1 MVFLLILGRLFA
13 MNKQFFLVIIMG
25 FSGSFLNGMEE
36 VVTAQGNDA
45 LKNLNA
51 QFCTAAQKGDCEQVG
66 KLLAMGADVNAQS
79 LQGGET
85 ALAIAAL
92 NGYETLCTMLI
103 NTGANPNIQ
112 DVDGDTALI
121 CAAHR
126 GFAGICSMLL
136 QAGAN
141 TQLQDR
147 LGRTAAM
154 CAKSNGHEAIWQL
167 FQSKHDNSQSV
178 QIDIPQPE
186 LKTCPL
192 CFDDKAKREFITL
205 GCGHDRICI
214 ECLNDQIEH
223 GLDRNWREAPSL
235 LRCSEPNCLYLMNEN
250 DIRFIT
256 CNEQKVT
263 RLSEVLLQLLIDS
276 TKTIRRCPSPGC
288 ENAYILDENQ
298 KPKAMTCSSCN
309 LNYCSHCCTPHS
321 SGISCDA
328 AKNTPNDEKLKEL
341 ERLSQEWINA
351 NTKACPRCK
360 KAIEKNGGCLHMTCK
375 RQAGGCGHEFC
386 WRCSR
391 TWNMQ
396 EHESFYECTF
406 PAANPEDQSFFDSL
420 TQHIQARLAELTVP
434 QMLQAIRVPVVGL
447 VVCSLLLAWLK
458 K

>member
-1 MVFLLILGRLFA
+1 

-112 DVDGDTALI
+112 DSDGDTALI

-235 LRCSEPNCLYLMNEN
+235 LRCSEPNCLYLMNED

-298 KPKAMTCSSCN
+298 KPKAMNCSSCN
-309 LNYCSHCCTPHS
+309 LSYCSHCCTPHS
-321 SGISCDA
+321 SGITCKQAVQERISAEQVASSDDA
-328 AKNTPNDEKLKEL
+328 KVKEL
-341 ERLSQEWINA
+341 EKLSQELIKRI
-351 NTKACPRCK
+351 TKACPKCK
-360 KAIEKNGGCLHMTCK
+360 KPIEKNGGCLHMTCK
-375 RQAGGCGHEFC
+375 RVAGGCGHEFC
-386 WRCSR
+386 WRCLRKWSF
-391 TWNMQ
+391 Q
-396 EHESFYECTF
+396 EHGSYYACTF
-406 PAANPEDQSFFDSL
+406 LAANPDEQSLIESL
-420 TQHIQARLAELTVP
+420 TQNIYAQLA
-434 QMLQAIRVPVVGL
+434 MLNPTQLFQLVRVPVVGL
-447 VVCSLLLAWLK
+447 VICGLLLAYFK